1 MTIEEL
7 VESYGVTLAYFDNE
21 LWPRPGIYIDEIKII
36 FINKSLSEEA
46 MKKVVYHELGH
57 LGHDSNQYQRRHEQ
71 FELQANRNMIRLLL
85 KEELN
90 ESDRDREF
98 NYVNFMQRHQLTTVA
113 DECMVIDEYY
123 NLMDIV

>member
-1 MTIEEL
+1 MTIEDL
-7 VESYGVTLAYFDNE
+7 VESYGVSLAYFDNE
-21 LWPRPGIYIDEIKII
+21 LWPRPGIYIDEINVI
-36 FINKSLSEEA
+36 FINKSLSEKA

-57 LGHDSNQYQRRHEQ
+57 LDLDSNQYQRRHEQ

-85 KEELN
+85 KEEL
-90 ESDRDREF
+90 EELDYEF

>member
-57 LGHDSNQYQRRHEQ
+57 LDHDSNQYQRRHEQ